1 MAEKSPRSSDQPTAE
16 ADKAPGAPASPSPS
30 PAVSAAPPL
39 ESVKREAPMK
49 PLNEMRFTGLEFK
62 QNQWAAFV
70 EKGTTI
76 EHLLTREFWANNAGK
91 LRPFDKIV
99 VMTDDRRLYVEL
111 VVFAVGANWAQVRVH
126 GQPII
131 VTDAVARSG
140 VADDFSVEDLGLQ
153 LGWGVIRKSD
163 GRIVK
168 GDSTLKTEDQA
179 RAWLREYLG
188 SIGRRTAA

>member
-1 MAEKSPRSSDQPTAE
+1 MAEKPTRSSDQSTAE
-16 ADKAPGAPASPSPS
+16 ADKAPGAAASPSP
-30 PAVSAAPPL
+30 PAAAPSL
-39 ESVKREAPMK
+39 ELVKREVPMK

-76 EHLLTREFWANNAGK
+76 EHLLTREFWANNAAK

-131 VTDAVARSG
+131 VTDAIARSG
-140 VADDFSVEDLGLQ
+140 VADDFAVEDLGLQ

-163 GRIVK
+163 NRIVK
-168 GDSTLKTEDQA
+168 GDGTLKTEDAA
-179 RAWLREYLG
+179 RAWLREYLA